1 VSANELPLPA
11 KRGEGLLRVI
21 AVALALLALPSFGA
35 GGKSLTLVF
44 EGDNG
49 GEVAPCG

>member
-1 VSANELPLPA
+1 VRAVV
-11 KRGEGLLRVI
+11 LLL
-21 AVALALLALPSFGA
+21 AVLALPAVGA
-35 GGKSLTLVF
+35 EKRLTLVF

>member
-1 VSANELPLPA
+1 M
-11 KRGEGLLRVI
+11 K
-21 AVALALLALPSFGA
+21 ALALSVLLLALPSLGA
-35 GGKSLTLVF
+35 PKQLTLIF

>member
-1 VSANELPLPA
+1 MRAVV
-11 KRGEGLLRVI
+11 LLL
-21 AVALALLALPSFGA
+21 AVLALPAFGA
-35 GGKSLTLVF
+35 GRSLTLVF

>member
-1 VSANELPLPA
+1 MSAAPPSH
-11 KRGEGLLRVI
+11 LLLLV
-21 AVALALLALPSFGA
+21 VLLASSAFA
-35 GGKSLTLVF
+35 GGKQLTLIF

>member
-1 VSANELPLPA
+1 M
-11 KRGEGLLRVI
+11 K
-21 AVALALLALPSFGA
+21 ALSLWVLLALPA
-35 GGKSLTLVF
+35 LAAAPQLTIIF

>member
-1 VSANELPLPA
+1 VRIVLLLVVLASSA
-11 KRGEGLLRVI
+11 
-21 AVALALLALPSFGA
+21 FA
-35 GGKSLTLVF
+35 GGKQLTLVF

>member
-1 VSANELPLPA
+1 MKPL
-11 KRGEGLLRVI
+11 
-21 AVALALLALPSFGA
+21 ALALLLLAVPAFAA
-35 GGKSLTLVF
+35 GGKQLTLIF

>member
-1 VSANELPLPA
+1 V
-11 KRGEGLLRVI
+11 K
-21 AVALALLALPSFGA
+21 AVALLLALLALPSFGA

>member
-1 VSANELPLPA
+1 M
-11 KRGEGLLRVI
+11 K
-21 AVALALLALPSFGA
+21 AVALLLALLALPSFG
-35 GGKSLTLVF
+35 GGKPLTLVF